1 MHNALLGWLNWT
13 FFFRRTNLILILFE
27 FCSVATTTHRT
38 LPVNVCAMETSC
50 DMQPNIT
57 TNTTNLINININN
70 AGNITTVASGEN
82 HQINKSYR

>member
-1 MHNALLGWLNWT
+1 MANA
-13 FFFRRTNLILILFE
+13 
-27 FCSVATTTHRT
+27 AHRT
-38 LPVNVCAMETSC
+38 MPANMCTMETPC

-82 HQINKSYR
+82 HLINKSYR

>member
-1 MHNALLGWLNWT
+1 MLM
-13 FFFRRTNLILILFE
+13 

-38 LPVNVCAMETSC
+38 LPPNVCPMETPC

-70 AGNITTVASGEN
+70 AGNITSVASGEN
-82 HQINKSYR
+82 HQVNKSYR